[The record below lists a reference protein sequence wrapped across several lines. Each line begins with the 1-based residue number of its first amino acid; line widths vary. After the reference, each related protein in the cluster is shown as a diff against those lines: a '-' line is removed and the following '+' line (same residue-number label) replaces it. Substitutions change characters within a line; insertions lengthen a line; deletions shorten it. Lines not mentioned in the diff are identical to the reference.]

1 MVIAAQFLIIF
12 DLMKFSIILPVRDG
26 GNMVKECV
34 ASILTQTYRQFN
46 LIILDS
52 GSTDDTLNFIKSL
65 DDSRIELYTSA
76 SPLTIEENWH
86 RILEVKKNEFITL
99 IGHDDL
105 LMPDYLETMKN
116 LIDENPS
123 ASLYQ
128 THFNFINGDGNQTGE
143 CKSMPSLMQ
152 PEEFVEKALQLKIDL
167 NGTGFMCRSVAYDK
181 VGGIPMYPRL
191 LYSDYA
197 LWFSIISKGPVAVA
211 QGQHFSYR
219 IHQNTSQTTDTV
231 VYSKALGQ
239 FVDFLKNKKNDALL
253 SKAIE
258 QYAPVFIAHF
268 CKSISH
274 KMLRADLESRDGI
287 KVAEFVQTCN
297 GYCRELSANNEYNLL
312 TGEFSLWIAIFIDSN
327 HVTRLMFRWFKKVY
341 NKPIL

>member
-1 MVIAAQFLIIF
+1 
-12 DLMKFSIILPVRDG
+12 MKFSIILPVRNG

-34 ASILTQTYRQFN
+34 SSILNQTYRQFN

-105 LMPDYLETMKN
+105 LMSDYLETMNN
-116 LIDENPS
+116 LIEENPL
-123 ASLYQ
+123 AGLYQ
-128 THFNFINGDGNQTGE
+128 THFNFINGDGSQTGE

-167 NGTGFMCRSVAYDK
+167 NGTGYMCRSVTYDE
-181 VGGIPMYPRL
+181 VGGIPIYPRL

-197 LWFSIISKGPVAVA
+197 LWFSIVSKGPVAVA
-211 QGQHFSYR
+211 KGRHFSYR
-219 IHQNTSQTTDTV
+219 IHQNTSQTTNTLI
-231 VYSKALGQ
+231 YSKALGQ
-239 FVDFLKNKKNDALL
+239 FVEFLKNKKNDTLL
-253 SKAIE
+253 KKAIE
-258 QYAPVFIAHF
+258 QYAPEFIAHY

-274 KMLRADLESRDGI
+274 KMLRVKLKERNGTGI
-287 KVAEFVQTCN
+287 YQFVQTCN
-297 GYCRELSANNEYNLL
+297 VYCKELSGNNQHAFLPGDL
-312 TGEFSLWIAIFIDSN
+312 SLRLAIFVDSN
-327 HVTRLMFRWFKKVY
+327 PVTRLVFRWFKKIY
-341 NKPIL
+341 KKPVL